1 MKGVRKM
8 FEIDYVATIEKAKSE
23 LDFFTK
29 NIQIGFYRFKQIPL
43 IEVNETELLDLMII
57 ELPTKYDD
65 LMIED
70 VKLISRLDKRSKEI
84 LYCVHCL
91 MFKRRNLRSENAEYS
106 FGNPYKYYNEAVL
119 NFGLAREDLTVY
131 L

>member
-1 MKGVRKM
+1 M
-8 FEIDYVATIEKAKSE
+8 FEVDYERTIAKARLE

-29 NIQIGFYRFKQIPL
+29 NVQVGFYRFKRIPL
-43 IEVNETELLDLMII
+43 VEVSETNLLDLMTI
-57 ELPTKYDD
+57 ELPTKYDE

-70 VKLISRLDKRSKEI
+70 VKLISKLDKRSKEI

-91 MFKRRNLRSENAEYS
+91 SFKRRNLRSENTEYS

-119 NFGLAREDLTVY
+119 RFGLAREDLTVY